1 MKFSTSAPRTR
12 RFAAAAI
19 GVAMTATALAG
30 CGSSGD
36 AAGGG
41 SKAPYKI
48 GVLTALTG
56 DYSALGVPE
65 KNAIDAYFK
74 RVNAAGGIGGHP
86 VKLVELDSQSATG
99 TAVNQFRKLVTQ
111 DHVVAVLGPSSS
123 GEGIGLQSFSLSM
136 KTPTIVLASANQI
149 VQPADKAKYIFMQYT
164 PTQQSLDAQLA
175 FAKSKGWTKVAYLGA
190 NNGYGQGPIE
200 WLKDD
205 AKKYGITLTGTEMFD
220 PTATDVSAQL
230 GKLGAGNPDA
240 VLVWAVN
247 PANAIVAKSAA
258 SIGFKPVLFNSPGGG
273 DASYI
278 SGAGA
283 AANNTYLQGSVVL
296 GADSLPS
303 SSPQYKQT
311 HALLDDYKKDYG
323 DVAGQFAANGWDGS
337 ILLQNAIEKA
347 GNPDPSNV
355 QAARDAIRTAL
366 ESKTKDVPGVN
377 GIYTFTADFHG
388 STPLTGL
395 AVLQVQNNAFT
406 IVKTY

>member
-36 AAGGG
+36 TASG

-123 GEGIGLQSFSLSM
+123 GEGIGLQSFSLSL

-278 SGAGA
+278 TGAGA

-296 GADSLPS
+296 GADSLSS

-347 GNPDPSNV
+347 GNPDPGNV

-366 ESKTKDVPGVN
+366 ETKTKDVPGVN
-377 GIYTFTADFHG
+377 GIYTFTSDFHG